1 MRSGREELL
10 RNRDQVLGTIAF
22 PGRAGGGLGGAL
34 RTLLGKLEGRKVLW
48 LQGWQ
53 RIDSYALS
61 GVYCFLE
68 HVLGAVDDD
77 LGCARYGGCDVQFV
91 GAIPWLDSGEG

>member
-1 MRSGREELL
+1 MEGER
-10 RNRDQVLGTIAF
+10 
-22 PGRAGGGLGGAL
+22 GLGGAQ
-34 RTLLGKLEGRKVLW
+34 RTLLGKLEGRNVPW

-77 LGCARYGGCDVQFV
+77 LGCARYSGCGVQFV
-91 GAIPWLDSGEG
+91 GAIP